1 MRPAQIIRVLIVVA
15 LGVASVFVVLSK
27 RPRALEA
34 GDPLTIRNTSG
45 SELVAVVQ
53 SPAGQTERLTVA
65 AGGSAQGRF
74 DPGMTIHVF
83 VGEAKG
89 MSMGSWTISAIG
101 GPLDIE
107 VGGEDLSVSIA
118 ANGLASQDAELLH
131 INAP

>member
-1 MRPAQIIRVLIVVA
+1 MRVAPLIRVLIVVA
-15 LGVASVFVVLSK
+15 LGVTSVFVVLSK

-45 SELVAVVQ
+45 SDLVAVVQ
-53 SPAGQTERLTVA
+53 SPAGQTERLTLV

-83 VGEAKG
+83 VGEVKG
-89 MSMGSWTISAIG
+89 MSMGSWTISAIA

-107 VGGEDLSVSIA
+107 VGGEEASVGIA
-118 ANGLASQDAELLH
+118 ASGLASHDAPHLNL
-131 INAP
+131 NPP